1 MSLDVYLLNNCCE
14 HCNRNDEF
22 YSANITHNLSGMAQ
36 KAGIYNI
43 VWRPE
48 EHGIN
53 YAYQLIEP
61 LTKAIADMK
70 QNPDKYE
77 KYDAPNGWG
86 TYEHFVPWLER
97 YLNACEEDPL
107 SRVRVSR

>member
-1 MSLDVYLLNNCCE
+1 MSLDVYLANNSCE
-14 HCNRNDEF
+14 HCDEF
-22 YSANITHNLSGMAQ
+22 YSANITHNLGMMA
-36 KAGIYNI
+36 KEAGIYNI
-43 VWRPE
+43 VWHPD

-70 QNPDKYE
+70 QHPYKYE

-97 YLNACEEDPL
+97 YLNACEEDPM